1 MTECVFPKFICWS
14 FTPQYRGMSRW
25 KLSEVIRIRWDDV
38 RGAILGGI
46 WALTRVMREL
56 MSSLCSPPGEN
67 ITRIWQFITQERALT
82 RTSHDGTLVWNL
94 QNLWEKKMVITLSV
108 YGTLLEQLKLRQSP
122 QQVSQKHHV
131 THISYKEHQWPSDRQ
146 SSYLSLVLIQL
157 PNFFLCHL
165 KSWSFLCET
174 CLLSVATLSWS
185 SYLHVVVTSS
195 SVLYA
200 FLQAHSLKGLTSVS
214 PHCSPRTIFLCRGL
228 GCVLQKDA
236 EILTLSVCEC
246 DLIWK

>member
-1 MTECVFPKFICWS
+1 MRRCEGSHSGWDLGSYKGHERAHVLS
-14 FTPQYRGMSRW
+14 LLSSRW
-25 KLSEVIRIRWDDV
+25 EYNKNLAVYN
-38 RGAILGGI
+38 
-46 WALTRVMREL
+46 
-56 MSSLCSPPGEN
+56 PGEG
-67 ITRIWQFITQERALT
+67 
-82 RTSHDGTLVWNL
+82 SHQNQSWWHPGLEPPELVG
-94 QNLWEKKMVITLSV
+94 KKMVITLSV